1 MKSCISYLIVSPEMF
16 GASCWKN
23 VRYFVEKG
31 MQVEDYVDTRH
42 YRTMYVIYSGFFSSD
57 FQTSIFLF
65 PNLNTLQFNHKRMRL
80 QRRLYTLCFLILMF
94 SSNCKH
100 GFFLIIE

>member
-1 MKSCISYLIVSPEMF
+1 MF

-65 PNLNTLQFNHKRMRL
+65 PNLNTLQ
-80 QRRLYTLCFLILMF
+80 RRLYTLCFLI
-94 SSNCKH
+94 
-100 GFFLIIE
+100 